1 MRQLIFTS
9 AITLF
14 TAVLAIG
21 QVNLKYNWKAGE
33 TYRFEATQEDDIT
46 MSAMGMKMNDVFNTA
61 TSFALQ
67 VKDDMMYLVYNESA
81 KQYFDKEERS
91 EMKGKDKRSYLT
103 LLVSIDNKGEY
114 EKEILLNN
122 SVDKVYTVPKLCEQ
136 ISKNKMLI
144 YSYSK
149 KGQKFGTMTVQE

>member
-1 MRQLIFTS
+1 
-9 AITLF
+9 
-14 TAVLAIG
+14 
-21 QVNLKYNWKAGE
+21 
-33 TYRFEATQEDDIT
+33 
-46 MSAMGMKMNDVFNTA
+46 
-61 TSFALQ
+61 
-67 VKDDMMYLVYNESA
+67 MYLVYNESA

-91 EMKGKDKRSYLT
+91 EMKRKDKRSYLT

-149 KGQKFGTMTVQE
+149 KGQKKNKGGTPYLIDKMFSR